1 MATETKSLGITK
13 APQTYISELSK
24 HVGQEVVL
32 KGWLYNLRS
41 SGKIAFPQMR
51 DGTGIVQCVVLK
63 NTVSPEVWEAL
74 KSLGQESSFTIRGTV
89 RADERAP
96 GGYEI
101 DVVDARVLQ
110 EVHDYPIT
118 PKEHGTEFLM
128 DQRHLWLRSRRQHAV
143 LKVRH
148 TVVQAVRNF
157 LDNDG
162 FTLADAPILTPAA
175 CEGTTTLFEV
185 DYFEGEKAYLTQS
198 GQLYNEATAAAFG
211 KAYCFG
217 PTFRAEKSKTRRHLT
232 EFWMVEP
239 EMTYA
244 TLDDVMVLAERM
256 LSYVAECVLT
266 DRPEELKVLERDTSK
281 LESITAPFPR
291 LHYDDAVKM
300 LQEGHVAGA
309 FETLFEWGGDFGAPD
324 ESYIS
329 SKFDKPVMVH
339 HYPAVVKAFYM
350 ARDPERAEL
359 ALGVD
364 VLAPEGYGE
373 VIGGGER
380 ATSLEFLKEQVSLH
394 ELPQEAFEWYLDLRR
409 YGSVP
414 HGGFGMGIERC
425 TAWMCGIEHIRETI
439 PFPRMLYRIRP

>member
-1 MATETKSLGITK
+1 MATESQSLDLKSS
-13 APQTYISELSK
+13 PQVYISQLSQ
-24 HVGQEVVL
+24 HVGETVVL

-41 SGKIAFPQMR
+41 SGKILFPQLR
-51 DGTGIVQCVVLK
+51 DGTGVVQCVALK
-63 NTVSPEVWEAL
+63 NSITPETWEAL
-74 KSLGQESSFTIRGTV
+74 KALGQESALTITGNV

-96 GGYEI
+96 GGFEV
-101 DVVDARVLQ
+101 DVVSAEVFQD
-110 EVHDYPIT
+110 VHDYPIT

-128 DQRHLWLRSRRQHAV
+128 DQRHLWLRSRRQTAI

-148 TVVQAVRNF
+148 TVVQAVRGF
-157 LDNDG
+157 LDSDG

-198 GQLYNEATAAAFG
+198 GQLYNEATAAALG
-211 KAYCFG
+211 KVYCFG

-239 EMTYA
+239 EMAYA
-244 TLDDVMVLAERM
+244 KLEDVMTLAERF
-256 LSYVAECVLT
+256 LSYIAARVLE
-266 DRPEELKVLERDTSK
+266 DRKEELKVLERDTAK
-281 LESITAPFPR
+281 LEGIIAPFPR
-291 LHYDDAVKM
+291 VHYDDAVKM
-300 LQEGHVAGA
+300 LQDGHAAG
-309 FETLFEWGGDFGAPD
+309 EIESRFEWGGDFGAPD
-324 ESYIS
+324 ETYIS

-339 HYPAVVKAFYM
+339 HYPAAVKAFYM

-380 ATSLEFLKEQVSLH
+380 ATSLDFLKEQIKLH

-414 HGGFGMGIERC
+414 HAGFGMGIERC

>member
-1 MATETKSLGITK
+1 MATESKSLEITK
-13 APQTYISELSK
+13 VPQTYISELSK
-24 HVGQEVVL
+24 HVGEEVVL

-41 SGKIAFPQMR
+41 SGKIVFPQLR
-51 DGTGIVQCVVLK
+51 DGTGIVQGVALK

-74 KSLGQESSFTIRGTV
+74 KGLGQESSLIIRGTV

-101 DVVDARVLQ
+101 DVVDAQVLQ

-157 LDNDG
+157 FDNDG

-239 EMTYA
+239 EMAYA
-244 TLDDVMVLAERM
+244 TLDDVMALAERM
-256 LSYVAECVLT
+256 LSHVAGRVLE
-266 DRPEELKVLERDTSK
+266 DRAEELKVLERDTSK
-281 LESITAPFPR
+281 LESIIAPFPR
-291 LHYDDAVKM
+291 LHYDDAVKI
-300 LQEGHVAGA
+300 LQEGHAAGA
-309 FETLFEWGGDFGAPD
+309 LESRFEWGGDFGAPD

-339 HYPAVVKAFYM
+339 HYPAAVKAFYM

-380 ATSLEFLKEQVSLH
+380 ATSLEFLKEQVALH

-414 HGGFGMGIERC
+414 HAGFGMGIERC